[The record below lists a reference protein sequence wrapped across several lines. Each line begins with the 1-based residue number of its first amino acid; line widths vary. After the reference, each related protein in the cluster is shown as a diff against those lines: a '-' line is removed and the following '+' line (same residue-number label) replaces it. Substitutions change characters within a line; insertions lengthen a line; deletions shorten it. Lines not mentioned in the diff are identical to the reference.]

1 MPCEVRPCTGVS
13 QPPPPPPG
21 APRDWHAACLGVVTA
36 GAQAGPHP
44 QPGETAPA
52 PGGGSGE
59 AADGV
64 QGPLQGLSQ
73 GLTVGQAGQLLK
85 D

>member
-1 MPCEVRPCTGVS
+1 MKSDPALASLSPRPRPPEPRGTGTQRARGWS
-13 QPPPPPPG
+13 QQVPK
-21 APRDWHAACLGVVTA
+21 
-36 GAQAGPHP
+36 
-44 QPGETAPA
+44 PA
-52 PGGGSGE
+52 PTPSLGRPPLPRGGSGE
-59 AADGV
+59 AADGA